1 MCNCARSGKHF
12 HGHAAPPVGPAI
24 AADALLSG
32 PMLCK
37 TRRAVLQVCATD
49 VRAFRSARAVLA
61 NVTYFLTLL
70 ASLLYHLRM
79 E

>member
-1 MCNCARSGKHF
+1 M
-12 HGHAAPPVGPAI
+12 PY
-24 AADALLSG
+24 SG